1 VARYKLLAFSIGNFF
16 IGLGGAL
23 YALMMGFVSPPDFD
37 FGVSLIMLSVVILG
51 GLDSIPGVV
60 LGACLLI
67 PLPER
72 FRFLQEYRLLL
83 YGLAIIL
90 MLLFRPRG
98 LWPAAGR
105 RYGLRGPAGATRGHG
120 GGDPMSLFATRALTV
135 RFGGLTAL
143 DAVDVA
149 LEEGEVLGLIG
160 PNGSGKTTFFNAVT
174 GLVPGNG
181 EVLFRGADLRGT
193 QPDAVCSRGI
203 ARTFQSSRLC
213 LSLSVYHNGLI
224 GMHARARTGLWDTL
238 FRRGR
243 AMAEIREGLAR
254 AAHLLGLFNPDLPG
268 RGFDPVGDLPQIDRR
283 RVEICRALAAR
294 PRLLLLDEPSAA
306 MSPEETVELMKDLQV
321 VRDEMPGLGL
331 ILIEHD
337 MFVIE
342 GVSQRV
348 VAFNYGRKIA
358 EGTFAE
364 VARND
369 EVREAY
375 LGRGTGRKGGDR

>member
-1 VARYKLLAFSIGNFF
+1 V
-16 IGLGGAL
+16 
-23 YALMMGFVSPPDFD
+23 
-37 FGVSLIMLSVVILG
+37 
-51 GLDSIPGVV
+51 
-60 LGACLLI
+60 
-67 PLPER
+67 
-72 FRFLQEYRLLL
+72 
-83 YGLAIIL
+83 
-90 MLLFRPRG
+90 
-98 LWPAAGR
+98 
-105 RYGLRGPAGATRGHG
+105 T
-120 GGDPMSLFATRALTV
+120 LFAARGLTV

-143 DAVDVA
+143 DEVDVA
-149 LEEGEVLGLIG
+149 LGEGETLGLIG
-160 PNGSGKTTFFNAVT
+160 PNGSGKTTFFNALT
-174 GLVPGNG
+174 GLVPAGGSVRFNDRDLNG
-181 EVLFRGADLRGT
+181 LEPHAICRA
-193 QPDAVCSRGI
+193 GI

-213 LSLSVYHNGLI
+213 LGLSVCDNVLI
-224 GMHARARTGLWDTL
+224 GMHAQARSGAWDAL

-243 AMAEIREGLAR
+243 ALAEVRGGLRR
-254 AAHLLGLFNPDLPG
+254 AAHLLGLFNPDLVA
-268 RGFDPVGDLPQIDRR
+268 RGFDPVGELPQIDRR

-294 PRLLLLDEPSAA
+294 PRLLLLDEPSAG

-321 VRDEMPGLGL
+321 VRGEMPGLSI

-375 LGRGTGRKGGDR
+375 LGRGTGR